1 MPSQK
6 PATTGTNAQRPIPA
20 DCSIAGIKRL
30 QMEAATMTPA
40 ASPVNALCKNAL
52 KSFFMN
58 NTPAAPRAVP
68 RKGMKMTLIASPT
81 MSYLPCKNKF
91 RTQKNIHLLLS
102 MPLLYENIAKRLAH
116 SKTNLRVSAGIT
128 AATNSEGNASMTEM
142 ILTIPMSP
150 RHQMA
155 K

>member
-1 MPSQK
+1 
-6 PATTGTNAQRPIPA
+6 
-20 DCSIAGIKRL
+20 
-30 QMEAATMTPA
+30 MEAATMTPA

-91 RTQKNIHLLLS
+91 RTQKTIHLLLS

-116 SKTNLRVSAGIT
+116 SKTGTVFRKHDLKKRG
-128 AATNSEGNASMTEM
+128 
-142 ILTIPMSP
+142 TIHISIVP
-150 RHQMA
+150 RSLIIQTLP
-155 K
+155 